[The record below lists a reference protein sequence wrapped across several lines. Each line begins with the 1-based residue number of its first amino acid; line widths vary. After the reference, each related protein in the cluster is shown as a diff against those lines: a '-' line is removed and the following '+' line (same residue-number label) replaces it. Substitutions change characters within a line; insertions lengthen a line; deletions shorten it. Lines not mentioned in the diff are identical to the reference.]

1 MSLRLQSAGII
12 AGIVSI
18 ASVGHGAVIGKW
30 DFQTSLTAA
39 SAVDPNATAAPL
51 ARGTSTNA
59 PGSTN
64 DFWASKPVMSISRSD
79 DTAAQAYFQVT
90 LTANPGYLIDMDSWT
105 FDGARGGASAP
116 RTYEVHSSV
125 AGLARD
131 ADISP
136 APPTSLISGQFLS
149 ARGAAGA
156 TDPLPTFTADLSA
169 PAYNAVSS
177 LTMRVYFFTPTVAQ
191 NIDVD
196 NLTFNGVVFAVPE
209 PSSISAG
216 LGLVIGTLGVR
227 RRRR

>member
-1 MSLRLQSAGII
+1 MSLKLLSAGLV
-12 AGIVSI
+12 AGIVAITS
-18 ASVGHGAVIGKW
+18 ASHAAVIAQY

-39 SAVDPNATAAPL
+39 STVDPNATAAPV

-59 PGSTN
+59 PISTN
-64 DFWASKPVMSISRSD
+64 DFWASRPVMSISRSD
-79 DTAAQAYFQVT
+79 DTASQAYFQVT
-90 LTANPGYLIDMDSWT
+90 LTANAGWLINMDNWT
-105 FDGARGGASAP
+105 FDGARGGGATP

-136 APPTSLISGQFLS
+136 APPTSLISGQFLT

-156 TDPLPTFTADLSA
+156 SDPLPTFTADLSSS
-169 PAYNAVSS
+169 AYDALSS

-196 NLTFNGVVFAVPE
+196 NLTFNGVVFPIPE
-209 PSSISAG
+209 PSSIAASLA
-216 LGLVIGTLGVR
+216 LAVGTFGVR
-227 RRRR
+227 RR